1 MVANIIDAEEV
12 IEFPKPKKK
21 FMISSE
27 QITEILV
34 NLEKQGGNKYWAHQT
49 NKIISEVTKEW
60 EM

>member
-1 MVANIIDAEEV
+1 V

-27 QITEILV
+27 QIIEIEC
-34 NLEKQGGNKYWAHQT
+34 NLEKQGGNKYWAWRSCQIL
-49 NKIISEVTKEW
+49 KEVTKEW